1 MMTDAADDARER
13 EEEWEY
19 LKALHKQKQ
28 CDWDCPY
35 CEMEDE

>member
-13 EEEWEY
+13 EEYWED
-19 LKALHKQKQ
+19 LKIFHDVGM

-35 CEMEDE
+35 HEMEEV